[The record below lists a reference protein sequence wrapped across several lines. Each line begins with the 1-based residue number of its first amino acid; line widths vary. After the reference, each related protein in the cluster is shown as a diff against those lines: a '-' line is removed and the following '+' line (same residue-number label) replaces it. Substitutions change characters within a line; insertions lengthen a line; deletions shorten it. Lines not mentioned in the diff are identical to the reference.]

1 MAGAAAGFGTEF
13 SAGYQK
19 NNPGVT
25 ETSSTFPKRKNVGH
39 PLTDFVHTMGQDL
52 GRKGAAQLESKQRAA
67 GKTPLVSAPAKVA
80 AAKGATAGRSPGGK
94 RSRKHNIRG

>member
-19 NNPGVT
+19 NNPGVK

-67 GKTPLVSAPAKVA
+67 GKTSMGRAPAKVA
-80 AAKGATAGRSPGGK
+80 ASAGRSPGGK